1 MQSTKK
7 EEKKTPRQ
15 SSGQAKKEKKTGFIQ
30 FIREQGVVGL
40 AIGFILGGAVS
51 ALVKS
56 LVGDVINPLI
66 GLGFSKIELLSS
78 YMVGPVGLGAFLT
91 ALIDFIIIAGVVYWG
106 FKGLK
111 LDKLDVKKEKK

>member
-1 MQSTKK
+1 VV
-7 EEKKTPRQ
+7 
-15 SSGQAKKEKKTGFIQ
+15 GFIS

-56 LVGDVINPLI
+56 LVTDIINPFI
-66 GLGFSKIELLSS
+66 GLAIGNVESLASVTL
-78 YMVGPVGLGAFLT
+78 GPVALGAFI
-91 ALIDFIIIAGVVYWG
+91 AAVIDFIVIAAVVYWG

-111 LDKLDVKKEKK
+111 LDRLDIKKDSK